1 MAAII
6 FPQNPRVNDTCQAD
20 NSTWKFDGV
29 RWRRLPSD
37 VPLSR
42 LSTDDAEIGDVLV
55 FDGEKYSPV
64 PPFSNTLE
72 VGNLQI
78 PDNLVGITLRINNA
92 PFGTIPKELYPVNG
106 KNFYLAHFIYQENN
120 EEEDWQVFYDGGRWC
135 AIWSYYG
142 EGFGIAQASF
152 AAVGN
157 TTYPWQATGWTNGG
171 IVNRIGTYDAALAP
185 APLGEDAYS
194 GVGTK
199 AARED
204 HVHPLPTPANI
215 GAATAAQGAKAD
227 TAVQSLDAYDSII
240 ANQLEKRGVVA
251 ISAAELRLTGET
263 QIANPNDPNEDIDV
277 QGAHL
282 IALKGTVSGGTI
294 TWEVGGQ
301 GAFRSAIDAVSH
313 TELATKQDAG
323 NYATLESGKVPAEQL
338 PSYVDDVLEYKDRSV
353 FPSTGEIGKIYVA
366 VNGGIISATQYDNTQ
381 GFWGSNQILLVSQDG
396 VYRGGT
402 IRFENTGAI
411 IIVSSGGG
419 NDSGQPS
426 GGYTS
431 GVAVIGGGTRII
443 ITASTPQVY
452 RWSGTT
458 YIEIAP
464 TPTPYS
470 IGAATAAQGAIADSA
485 LQPAALAPYRTSAA
499 QDIIDAGK
507 APALS
512 SNPVVASLAAGLY
525 DEPNGSVQL
534 QIRNSQVIIGNN
546 LVKTTFRSAIG
557 AATAEQG
564 AKADTAL
571 QAGAPIS
578 NISGLQTALDG
589 KQVSGSYAPSTN
601 IAPSAITGTA
611 VITTDTRL
619 SDSRQPTA
627 HKSTHATGNTDALTP
642 ADIGAAGT
650 STANTFSQPQIITGT
665 SASAMLRV
673 TQEGSGEAIRVEDS
687 PTPDSTAFVV
697 NKDGRVGV
705 GIAPDATVGLSVDS
719 TGIKFSNG
727 SIQTVA
733 SSGVI
738 LVEVNTTANIV
749 GTMVG
754 NTFTVTATGVFTT
767 DGYTPVLGDIVAFI
781 SQSTTTQ
788 NGFWQVSVVGAVGV
802 QAVFI
807 RPIWF
812 SVTAKNTMFIP
823 RFGTSQAGYVM
834 ALAGPF
840 GSADITVG
848 TSALLITRVNARLQ
862 NATIGTNVFSGVQTF
877 RANAS
882 GAGSCP
888 FLFQSGATLMTT
900 PVANAVEWFGDVM
913 YLTTNAGVRTT
924 NVTNLVVPATSTS
937 AGVAGQIAVDNANSF
952 LYVCTAANVW
962 KRVLLTTF

>member
-1 MAAII
+1 MAAIV
-6 FPQNPRVNDTCQAD
+6 FPQNPTVNDTCQAD

-37 VPLSR
+37 VSLSR
-42 LSTDDAEIGDVLV
+42 LSTNDAEIGDVLA

-64 PPFSNTLE
+64 PPFSNALE

-240 ANQLEKRGVVA
+240 ATQLEKRGVVA

-263 QIANPNDPNEDIDV
+263 QIANPNNPDEDIDV

-294 TWEVGGQ
+294 TWEVAGQ
-301 GAFRSAIDAVSH
+301 GAFRSAIDAVSPA
-313 TELATKQDAG
+313 ELATKQDAG
-323 NYATLESGKVPAEQL
+323 DYATLVSGKVPAEQL

-464 TPTPYS
+464 TPTAAS
-470 IGAATAAQGAIADSA
+470 IGLGNCNN
-485 LQPAALAPYRTSAA
+485 TS
-499 QDIIDAGK
+499 DTDKPI
-507 APALS
+507 
-512 SNPVVASLAAGLY
+512 SLA
-525 DEPNGSVQL
+525 
-534 QIRNSQVIIGNN
+534 
-546 LVKTTFRSAIG
+546 T
-557 AATAEQG
+557 
-564 AKADTAL
+564 
-571 QAGAPIS
+571 QA
-578 NISGLQTALDG
+578 ALDG
-589 KQVSGSYAPSTN
+589 KQVAGSYAPDSG
-601 IAPSAITGTA
+601 IAPSAIEGTA
-611 VITTDTRL
+611 VVNADPRL
-619 SDSRQPTA
+619 TDSRLPTS
-627 HKSTHATGNTDALTP
+627 HKSTHSTGGADALTP
-642 ADIGAAGT
+642 ANIGAEPAFTTLPISKGGTGATTATGAIVALGGVATIISQPISILAAQGTATAIYQCPAGFKFLPEEFSYFYDTVVGT
-650 STANTFSQPQIITGT
+650 STATAGTPSNPVVRVFSNSIGTGNYDMGPAFTFLIGSAIPTLNRWYRSSNTASSVGGRPILQGGVTGSDT
-665 SASAMLRV
+665 AYLRIETAWAAV
-673 TQEGSGEAIRVEDS
+673 AGGYTYSDVKIRV
-687 PTPDSTAFVV
+687 V
-697 NKDGRVGV
+697 
-705 GIAPDATVGLSVDS
+705 
-719 TGIKFSNG
+719 
-727 SIQTVA
+727 
-733 SSGVI
+733 
-738 LVEVNTTANIV
+738 
-749 GTMVG
+749 M
-754 NTFTVTATGVFTT
+754 TGV
-767 DGYTPVLGDIVAFI
+767 LI
-781 SQSTTTQ
+781 
-788 NGFWQVSVVGAVGV
+788 
-802 QAVFI
+802 
-807 RPIWF
+807 PI
-812 SVTAKNTMFIP
+812 
-823 RFGTSQAGYVM
+823 
-834 ALAGPF
+834 
-840 GSADITVG
+840 
-848 TSALLITRVNARLQ
+848 
-862 NATIGTNVFSGVQTF
+862 
-877 RANAS
+877 
-882 GAGSCP
+882 
-888 FLFQSGATLMTT
+888 
-900 PVANAVEWFGDVM
+900 
-913 YLTTNAGVRTT
+913 
-924 NVTNLVVPATSTS
+924 
-937 AGVAGQIAVDNANSF
+937 
-952 LYVCTAANVW
+952 
-962 KRVLLTTF
+962 